1 MILLKI
7 NSIEINAFRGIPRK
21 LDLDLKGK
29 SLLLLGEN
37 GTGKSSIIDAVEF
50 FFTGKISHLQQRG
63 PLALKDHGPNAKN
76 PENARVTLFTYP
88 DNHTSSRT
96 FNSYPNIPESLQE
109 EFNLAAKGNFIL
121 RRSQILDLIN
131 ATSSERYKFISH
143 IIGADELEKIDTVM
157 YQAQKSLIEEVSKN
171 ESNIQ
176 KITEEINAIL
186 EIQDFNDVLPTINQL
201 IEKEGL
207 ILLLDSI
214 KELDEC
220 VNKVNEMTKTSDSE
234 LISALNTIFGIIKK
248 IPLDLDE
255 INQELSEAEN
265 YKKMILESHDLSELS
280 LIKILKNSLE
290 IIDKDSD
297 KCPLCENKVDSDN
310 LIKSINQRLDSLES
324 LKENKD
330 KLKLSLNIA
339 KDNFHSFNKDLIDL
353 SLQINYFEEL
363 EEFKD
368 NINTH
373 IKSLNDFEKLTNFD
387 SFLQDE
393 FSIDDFNRLG
403 TQLKELL
410 PDIEKC
416 SEELKGSIKP
426 SKKDERL
433 KVLHDILF
441 DIDEKM
447 KKLDEYEQSLRI
459 AQKNQHI
466 SEIIYKEFSDIKK
479 RKIQEV
485 YDNVQESVEYYYD
498 ILHPKEAYRDIK
510 IGIDPKKKG
519 STDLRMTIFGKEDK
533 DPRSLSSEG
542 HLDSLGLCI
551 FLALFKKAYKDF
563 PLLVLDD
570 VVTTMDARHRE
581 NVCQLL
587 FQEFSD
593 KQFIITTHDGIWF
606 EQLRAAQRVHD
617 LGNHF
622 KNCTIVRWDEDNG
635 PDMRPYKVRWEKIE
649 ESIENGDKYCAG
661 NEGRRYLE
669 WLLKDICNRT
679 MAKIPSSYSGKY
691 MVGDLIEPAQS
702 RLLELLIDE
711 EYKESIENS
720 FDKLDKTRMMGNLL
734 SHDNAMEGTVSID
747 EVERFCRSIHE
758 IHELMLCP
766 NCKAPLGYY
775 RDLRIMRC
783 SNEKCVDPLELKT
796 KKPKKS

>member
-7 NSIEINAFRGIPRK
+7 NSIEINAFRGIPRE

-37 GTGKSSIIDAVEF
+37 GTGKSSVIDAVEF
-50 FFTGKISHLQQRG
+50 FFTGQISHLQQRG

-76 PENARVTLFTYP
+76 PENASVTLVTYP

-96 FNSYPNIPESLQE
+96 FKSNPTIPESLQE
-109 EFNLAAKGNFIL
+109 DFNLAAKGNFIL
-121 RRSQILDLIN
+121 RRSQILNLIT

-143 IIGADELEKIDTVM
+143 IIGADKLEKIDTAM
-157 YQAQKSLIEEVSKN
+157 YQAQKSLIEEVSKKEN
-171 ESNIQ
+171 YIQ

-186 EIQDFNDVLPTINQL
+186 EIQDVTDVLPTINQL
-201 IEKEGL
+201 IENEGL
-207 ILLLDSI
+207 IPLDSI

-234 LISALNTIFGIIKK
+234 LINALNNIFEIIKK
-248 IPLDLDE
+248 ILLDMEE
-255 INQELSEAEN
+255 INQELSDAEN
-265 YKKMILESHDLSELS
+265 YKKLIMESHDLSELS

-310 LIKSINQRLDSLES
+310 LIESINKRLHSLES

-330 KLKLSLNIA
+330 KLKLSLKNA
-339 KDNFHSFNKDLIDL
+339 KDNFHSLNKDLIDL
-353 SLQINYFEEL
+353 SLQMDYFEEL
-363 EEFKD
+363 KEFND
-368 NINTH
+368 NINIK
-373 IKSLNDFEKLTNFD
+373 IKSFYDFEKLTIFD

-393 FSIDDFNRLG
+393 ISIDDFNRLA

-410 PDIEKC
+410 PDIGRC

-426 SKKDERL
+426 SQKDERL
-433 KVLHDILF
+433 KVLHDLLL

-447 KKLDEYEQSLRI
+447 KKLDEYEQTLKI
-459 AQKNQHI
+459 AKNHQHI
-466 SEIIYKEFSDIKK
+466 SEIIYREFSDIKK

-485 YDNVQESVEYYYD
+485 YDTVQESVEYYYD
-498 ILHPKEAYRDIK
+498 ILHPKESYRDIK
-510 IGIDPKKKG
+510 IGIDPNKKG
-519 STDLRMTIFGKEDK
+519 STNLRMTIFGKEDK

-542 HLDSLGLCI
+542 HLDSLGICI
-551 FLALFKKAYKDF
+551 FLALFKKAYNEF

-587 FQEFSD
+587 FQEFGD

-622 KNCTIVRWDEDNG
+622 KNCTIARWDEDNG

-702 RLLELLIDE
+702 RLLELIIDE

-796 KKPKKS
+796 KNRKKS